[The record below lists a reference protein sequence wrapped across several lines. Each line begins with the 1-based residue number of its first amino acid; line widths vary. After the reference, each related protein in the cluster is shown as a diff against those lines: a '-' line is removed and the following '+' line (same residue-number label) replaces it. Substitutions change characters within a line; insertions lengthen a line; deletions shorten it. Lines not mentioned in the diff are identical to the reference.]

1 MRNLALNEME
11 VVAGGFLQ
19 VNDPNTLP
27 GSGSSGGFNTSSSST
42 PAIPKTTSKKGS
54 IEGKLG
60 DLSFTFKCCPV
71 APGVDISLFEV
82 KITPPKG
89 ENPFLNTSLSMPY
102 NRL

>member
-1 MRNLALNEME
+1 MRDLALSELK

-19 VNDPNTLP
+19 INDPNTLP
-27 GSGSSGGFNTSSSST
+27 GSGSSGGFNTSSSSAST
-42 PAIPKTTSKKGS
+42 IPKTTSKKGS

-60 DLSFTFKCCPV
+60 ELSITIKCCPV
-71 APGVDISLFEV
+71 APGVDVSVFEV